1 MEHKIVILRHRPWLR
16 VGLIMLATSLLA
28 VGAWALYAY
37 TRATT
42 VSDFSRAQLE
52 VEQLRDARRQL
63 TRELRAVQAE
73 AAQLRDQLVYAERS
87 REIDNQ
93 ACESVRGSL
102 GQIQGEVADLREQ
115 LAFYRGIVSPDLS
128 RAGVRVHDF
137 KVQALEQARRYRYE
151 LVLIQSVRHER
162 RIDGRVELSVE
173 GLMRN
178 SPRTLNFSEIAA
190 RGAGNLVFSFKYFE
204 EFSGELTLPE
214 GFRPQ
219 RVRIRLIPQASGAPP
234 VEDQFDWSKSFSG

>member
-1 MEHKIVILRHRPWLR
+1 MEHKIVIQRHRPWLR
-16 VGLIMLATSLLA
+16 AGLIVLATSLLA
-28 VGAWALYAY
+28 GGAWALYAY

-52 VEQLRDARRQL
+52 VEQLRDTRRQL
-63 TRELRAVQAE
+63 SRELRAAQVE
-73 AAQLRDQLVYAERS
+73 AAQLRDQLVYVERS
-87 REIDNQ
+87 RDIDKQ

-102 GQIQGEVADLREQ
+102 GQIQAEVADLREQ

-137 KVQALEQARRYRYE
+137 KIQALEAANRYRYD
-151 LVLIQSVRHER
+151 LVLIQSVRHDR
-162 RIDGRVELSVE
+162 RIDGRVEISVE

-178 SPRTLNFSEIAA
+178 APKTLSFSEMTS
-190 RGAGNLVFSFKYFE
+190 RGAANLVFSFKYFE
-204 EFSGELTLPE
+204 EFSGELTLPD

-219 RVRIRLIPQASGAPP
+219 RIRIRLVPQASGAPP
-234 VEDQFDWSKSFSG
+234 VEDQFDWTKSFSG